1 MNRHQLTNR
10 NPEFNTYD
18 KVGEFTEP
26 QRHLFTTSL
35 CVFVDQ
41 VKISPT
47 SEPKHL
53 PALSLPH
60 LLYFIV
66 LWFLAAGW
74 LPDLTW
80 AALFGLETSPAA
92 QLTSSQINSQ
102 WQLLSSRRRNGC
114 DKARIV
120 DVIKENWRTRLTF
133 EIHLAEN
140 PTHSLLFQSWGNGEA
155 VKSSHPTKTLKS
167 CPCFRA
173 AQSHALFRLKAI
185 WLPSEWT
192 RTNPEV
198 LENDSGR
205 GLSVQLSGQKSS
217 GLFRALTGQWI
228 KSSPHQHVSKIVASS
243 FLDSSLIL

>member
-1 MNRHQLTNR
+1 MG
-10 NPEFNTYD
+10 D
-18 KVGEFTEP
+18 FTEP
-26 QRHLFTTSL
+26 QRHFFTTSL

-47 SEPKHL
+47 SEPEHL
-53 PALSLPH
+53 PASSLPH
-60 LLYFIV
+60 LHYFII

-120 DVIKENWRTRLTF
+120 DVIKENRRTRLTF

-140 PTHSLLFQSWGNGEA
+140 PTHSLLFQSRGNREA

-167 CPCFRA
+167 CTESRTVSIKSYSVTIRVNEDEPWGVGERFGTRPFSPA
-173 AQSHALFRLKAI
+173 
-185 WLPSEWT
+185 EWT
-192 RTNPEV
+192 KVIRFI
-198 LENDSGR
+198 
-205 GLSVQLSGQKSS
+205 QSS
-217 GLFRALTGQWI
+217 NWTVN
-228 KSSPHQHVSKIVASS
+228 KE
-243 FLDSSLIL
+243 